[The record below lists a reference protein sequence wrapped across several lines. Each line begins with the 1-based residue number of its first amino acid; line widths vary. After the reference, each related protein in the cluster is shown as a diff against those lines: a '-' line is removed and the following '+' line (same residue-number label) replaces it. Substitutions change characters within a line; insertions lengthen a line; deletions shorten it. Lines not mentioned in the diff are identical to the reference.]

1 LQNGLR
7 KSSQGKNID
16 INFDENI
23 NINLKRFKMKPR
35 TWLALFI
42 IPMGL
47 IIAAVPQNKTKP
59 YKLTADELLS
69 EANTRSQ
76 YVTPDIVAD
85 MIVKKDPTLRLID
98 VRSQDE
104 FEKFSLPGAINIP
117 ATDLLSEKYT
127 DILNQDVKMNIF
139 YSNGTVSANEVWM
152 ITRQL
157 GYTNNYVLE
166 GGLNFWF
173 DTILNPQKPASTS
186 PDEEFAKYDFHKS
199 AGLALGGGGAVQVS
213 QDQSAG
219 AAKPAVKAAGK
230 KKKAAG
236 GC

>member
-1 LQNGLR
+1 M
-7 KSSQGKNID
+7 KS
-16 INFDENI
+16 
-23 NINLKRFKMKPR
+23 R
-35 TWLALFI
+35 TWLAIFI
-42 IPMGL
+42 IPMGI

-59 YKLTADELLS
+59 YKLTAEELLS
-69 EANTRSQ
+69 EANTRTQ
-76 YVTPDIVAD
+76 YIAPDVVAD

-117 ATDLLSEKYT
+117 AADLLSDQYA

-139 YSNGTVSANEVWM
+139 YSNGTVAANEVWM

-157 GYTNNYVLE
+157 GYANNFVLE

-173 DTILNPQKPASTS
+173 DNILNPKQPASTS

-199 AGLALGGGGAVQVS
+199 AGLALGGGGAVQAA
-213 QDQSAG
+213 DNQSSPS
-219 AAKPAVKAAGK
+219 AKPMVKPAGK